1 MKIFR
6 LLLICI
12 LLTPSAFGQLTA
24 RNPVDELK
32 DQVTQALADA
42 MVPFTPEQEKQ
53 LALLIEEERQA
64 AENLFGV
71 TWDFSKGPPQG
82 DQADQALA
90 GIQWMYDELK
100 KQIPTYM
107 TDAQRT
113 AWDKYLTSQPSVP
126 ATEVS
131 KTPTERTE
139 KRPTEGRIQQ
149 IRVTNN
155 AFNVETGR
163 ANGSQGP
170 QSGGAKTEVIER
182 GGVGA
187 LHGNFATT
195 FQDDKFIARN
205 PFALNKPPYYER
217 TIDGNISGP
226 VIRDRL
232 SLNFTVS
239 DNKKENVGTV
249 KAQLLDGP

>member
-1 MKIFR
+1 MRFQLHRPSIQGAKTVMDMLR
-6 LLLICI
+6 LALICTLI
-12 LLTPSAFGQLTA
+12 ATSAFGQITA

-32 DQVTQALADA
+32 DQVTQALSDA
-42 MVPFTPEQEKQ
+42 KVPLTPEQEKQ
-53 LALLIEEERQA
+53 LTLLIEEERQA

-107 TDAQRT
+107 TDAQRA

-126 ATEVS
+126 AAEVS
-131 KTPTERTE
+131 KTPTEQAE

-155 AFNVETGR
+155 AFN
-163 ANGSQGP
+163 
-170 QSGGAKTEVIER
+170 
-182 GGVGA
+182 
-187 LHGNFATT
+187 
-195 FQDDKFIARN
+195 
-205 PFALNKPPYYER
+205 
-217 TIDGNISGP
+217 
-226 VIRDRL
+226 
-232 SLNFTVS
+232 
-239 DNKKENVGTV
+239 
-249 KAQLLDGP
+249 